1 MQQKNKM
8 LKLEYGIVSL
18 TSNYNYNYL
27 LLLLLVL
34 VIFQLTHFQTQ

>member
-1 MQQKNKM
+1 MQKKNKM
-8 LKLEYGIVSL
+8 LKLEYGIVCL